1 MADSIEQIKADFM
14 AEQPDAVHAAVR
26 QQAEEFIEQA
36 ILCARRMLM
45 LKDPWQ
51 AQRILVD
58 ATIWMQEFK
67 GRVDVELSVKQK
79 PKATSE
85 SFKR

>member
-1 MADSIEQIKADFM
+1 MTDSIEADLL
-14 AEQPDAVHAAVR
+14 AEQPDAVKAAVR

-36 ILCARRMLM
+36 ILWARRMLM

-58 ATIWMQEFK
+58 ATIWMQEFR
-67 GRVDVELSVKQK
+67 GRVDVELHVEERTERTQ
-79 PKATSE
+79 
-85 SFKR
+85 